1 MNKVATKEDVGK
13 FWDAASCGEAA
24 YAVGLDDLSRLRAQ
38 AKARYS
44 LEPYIFDFA
53 RFPDASG
60 KAVLEIG
67 VGMGAD
73 HEQWALN
80 KPSRLCGIDL
90 TERAIEFT
98 LKRFELAGLHSE
110 LQVGDAEN
118 LPFPDRSFD
127 IAYSWG
133 VLHHSP
139 DTQRGFNEVSRV
151 LKPGGIARI
160 MIYQKYSITGLLL
173 WARYGAKQNLS
184 LAETY
189 SQYLESPGT
198 KAYSVQEAGELCKKA
213 GLSGVKIKIQLCS
226 GDLLEGAAGQRHQG
240 RLLSFAKA
248 IWPRRLIKM
257 FGRRLGLFMT
267 IEARR
272 G

>member
-1 MNKVATKEDVGK
+1 MSRVVTKEDVSK

-24 YAVGLDDLSRLRAQ
+24 YAVGSDDPSRLEAQ
-38 AKARYS
+38 ARTRYS

-53 RFPDASG
+53 RFPDANG

-90 TERAIEFT
+90 TDRAIEFT
-98 LKRFELAGLHSE
+98 SKRFELAGLHSE

-118 LPFPDRSFD
+118 LRFPDRSFD
-127 IAYSWG
+127 IVYSWG

-139 DTQRGFNEVSRV
+139 DTQRGFNEISRV

-160 MIYQKYSITGLLL
+160 MIYQKYSITGFLL

-184 LAETY
+184 LSETY

-198 KAYSVQEAGELCKKA
+198 KAYSVQEAKELCKKA
-213 GLSGVKIKIQLCS
+213 GLSNVRIRIQLSS
-226 GDLLEGAAGQRHQG
+226 GDLLEAAAGQRHQG

-248 IWPRRLIKM
+248 VWPRKLIRM
-257 FGRRLGLFMT
+257 FGGRFGLFLT